1 MVKKLKLIW
10 KNQRSSLALKLV
22 TVFAA
27 LVWYRASSDLA
38 AVLIF
43 AGLYWLWYFKPSINN
58 KKFLASA
65 AINFLLALFV
75 PTFPDP
81 QLNAIIVLAFVA
93 IYGILLGVKNLVF
106 VKRDLFY
113 YLGQFLLT
121 AIFSLFILLGELSLR
136 NEIII
141 GVGLTMLFRE
151 FYMFLAPEKKNLA
164 TLSALVSAFLA
175 LQLGWVISL
184 VPKSIWSK
192 VGLLTLLIFMITEI
206 TAQYLQG
213 KLVTRNLKRDL
224 TIAFLGI
231 AVLFLF

>member
-1 MVKKLKLIW
+1 MVKKLRSIW
-10 KNQRSSLALKLV
+10 KNQPSSLALKLV

-27 LVWYRASSDLA
+27 LVWYRNSVDLTTVLVFA
-38 AVLIF
+38 A
-43 AGLYWLWYFKPSINN
+43 LYWLWYFSPSINN
-58 KKFLASA
+58 RKFLASA
-65 AINFLLALFV
+65 GINFLLALFV
-75 PTFPDP
+75 PTFADSR
-81 QLNAIIVLAFVA
+81 LNALIIFVLVA
-93 IYGILLGVKNLVF
+93 IYGILLGVKNLIF
-106 VKRDLFY
+106 VKRDLLY

-121 AIFSLFILLGELSLR
+121 AIFSLFILLGELNLR
-136 NEIII
+136 NELII

-151 FYMFLAPEKKNLA
+151 FYIFLTPDKKDLA

-213 KLVTRNLKRDL
+213 KLVPQNLKRDL